1 MKIYICE
8 DDLSQRQHITKIIN
22 NYILIENLDMKIQL
36 STSDPLQILQAIDQE
51 QSVYFLDI
59 GLHSELNG
67 LELAS
72 AIRKADTH
80 GYIIFITTHDE
91 MAFETF
97 KYQVAAL
104 DFILKDQG
112 NLKDNIVRV
121 FQTIQQ
127 QLMIDADDNDTI
139 AIKLNDR
146 ILYINLKTLIYIETL
161 SNHKLVLHA
170 QNKESL
176 ITGDLKAIEQRLPNN
191 FFRAHKSFLVN
202 LDYVDHVDKKQ
213 NLIFFRNGASCLVS
227 RRKIKLLT
235 EHKLK
240 LN

>member
-8 DDLSQRQHITKIIN
+8 DDLSQLQYITKIIN
-22 NYILIENLDMKIQL
+22 NYILIENLDMKIKL
-36 STSDPLQILQAIDQE
+36 STSDPSQILQEIDQE

-59 GLHSELNG
+59 DLHSDLNG

-72 AIRKADTH
+72 AIRNTDTH

-112 NLKDNIVRV
+112 NLKENIVRV
-121 FQTIQQ
+121 FQTIRQ

-146 ILYINLKTLIYIETL
+146 ILYINLKTLVYIETL

-170 QNKESL
+170 QNKESV
-176 ITGDLKAIEQRLPNN
+176 ITGDLKALERRLPNN

-202 LDYVDHVDKKQ
+202 LDYIDYVDKNQ
-213 NLIFFRNGASCLVS
+213 NLIFFQNGASCLVS